1 MTDDVVDGDLILT
14 CPQCGRT
21 FAKKRGLSAH
31 IKYHDPEM
39 RRRTSEAMRGHGVS
53 EETRRKMSDSHK
65 GRVESEETRRRKSE
79 AQREVWNRPGY
90 RETYSERN
98 RGVRTQ
104 TEESNR
110 RRSEAMK
117 AYWADS
123 ENHNRHASRLGHGQN
138 QDTKLKISRALSE
151 ANARPDVRERRSE
164 AMRRR
169 WAEIRGSD
177 DEE

>member
-1 MTDDVVDGDLILT
+1 MDGDELILT

-31 IKYHDPEM
+31 VKYHDPEM
-39 RRRTSEAMRGHGVS
+39 RRRTSEAMRGHRVS

-90 RETYSERN
+90 REAYSERN

-104 TEESNR
+104 SEESNR

-117 AYWADS
+117 AHWANP
-123 ENHNRHASRLGHGQN
+123 ERRRRHAANMGHSQT
-138 QDTKLKISRALSE
+138 QETRLKISRAMSE
-151 ANARPDVRERRSE
+151 ANARDETRARRSE
-164 AMRRR
+164 AMKRR
-169 WAEIRGSD
+169 WEGKRG
-177 DEE
+177 